1 MSSRFGYE
9 QQSAL
14 QKLATR
20 FKHPLGWRGMV
31 TPWVLDKDGGTRF
44 QLTCDEDA
52 LVRELSVRISNNN
65 PTPQLEAALD
75 DVADAILRRRRG
87 YVFEWERLTRLDAS
101 EWGARLSADATQH

>member
-1 MSSRFGYE
+1 MSSRFSYE

-20 FKHPLGWRGMV
+20 FKHPIRWREMV
-31 TPWVLDKDGGTRF
+31 TPWVFDKDGGTRF
-44 QLTCDEDA
+44 QLARDEDA
-52 LVRELSVRISNNN
+52 LVRQLNVRISNNK

-87 YVFEWERLTRLDAS
+87 YCFAWDAVTRLDAS
-101 EWGARLSADATQH
+101 EWDARLSADATQH